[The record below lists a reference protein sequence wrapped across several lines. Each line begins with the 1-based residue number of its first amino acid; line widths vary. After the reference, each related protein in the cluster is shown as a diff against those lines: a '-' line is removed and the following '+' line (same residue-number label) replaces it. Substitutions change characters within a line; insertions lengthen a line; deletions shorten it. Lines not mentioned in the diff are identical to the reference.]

1 MTSPAQTTKKNRK
14 IIRFP
19 AVNGKTSLSK
29 SSIRRGMLNGT
40 FPQSVVLG
48 LGSVGWYEDEIDEW
62 IANRS
67 RGVAEK
73 SPGHDARRGRPRKHP
88 PKLSEVP
95 PPI

>member
-1 MTSPAQTTKKNRK
+1 MPSSRK

-19 AVNGKTSLSK
+19 AVNAKTSLSK

-48 LGSVGWYEDEIDEW
+48 AGSVGWYEDEIDEW

-73 SPGHDARRGRPRKHP
+73 SPGPNAKRGRPIR
-88 PKLSEVP
+88 SARTT
-95 PPI
+95 IFR